1 MFCKETYLANYKK
14 KKNRLREVTRRCLN
28 LIDSNYQHLT
38 SFIGKNNTGDLLT
51 SYQFSDD
58 EIKFDSDENVC
69 SSEIYFPEST
79 YTNNDFKN
87 LLGWVPRNLVVAE
100 PITTDSIPCAFFFS
114 KDDDKLAVDNKIIL
128 YLHKFNEDLGTIIPT
143 VSALHKKLKMNIIAM
158 EYSGYGASFD
168 THEQKLVS
176 IVNDSFTL
184 LKFIV
189 NFLKIP
195 SRNIFILCYDFL
207 ASCAIEVVN
216 RYEDTYGKRES
227 LGGLVLIKPQ
237 LLQVVS
243 QHTVPSPYEQ
253 DDNIVLGDKG
263 PIGVVAGK
271 RGLTGQCAD
280 DTFDGAAPVGG
291 GILEGDVPH
300 CEDDPFCQDD
310 PFCPDDPHCEDV
322 PFCEDAP
329 FCEDVPFCDG
339 RMKKESHYAVS
350 NESKQKNCTVT
361 TPKKLYHSLGFKKDE
376 EVTYN
381 VTSNRVKKNNFVKKG
396 VLTIRSDVC
405 NRAWKG
411 ASVGTNSYQSG
422 NGIITCDMSLFYS
435 DSQGPPGRENNNIP
449 NSLMKRILKD
459 TFDIKHS
466 LNSIKSIS
474 CSILIF
480 HPENYSY
487 KNSSSYI
494 LLDNAKECHKKAAF
508 LFDFMNED
516 FVTTFKWFFSEIS
529 HSQRQEKLFKNLL
542 YLYEHP
548 SYDRKDNVG
557 INGCLEKQQNRVIHG
572 EHREN
577 TRSDL
582 DKMCSGSFDSTFG
595 ELADGSFNVPLSSS
609 VRNSFILQGCNVNDA
624 LSDREDSPKCD
635 AHSCSP
641 SNSKSTINLPDEIFI
656 CPEMVQEEIPCKEG
670 GDVGS

>member
-1 MFCKETYLANYKK
+1 MFCKETYLENYKK

-38 SFIGKNNTGDLLT
+38 SLIGKNNTGDLLT

-58 EIKFDSDENVC
+58 EIKFDSDENVR
-69 SSEIYFPEST
+69 SSDIYFPEST

-87 LLGWVPRNLVVAE
+87 LLGWVPRNLVVTE

-114 KDDDKLAVDNKIIL
+114 KNDDKLSTDNKIIL

-143 VSALHKKLKMNIIAM
+143 VNALHKKLKMNIIAM
-158 EYSGYGASFD
+158 EYSGYGVSFD
-168 THEQKLVS
+168 TYEQKLVS

-195 SRNIFILCYDFL
+195 CRNIYILCYDFL

-227 LGGLVLIKPQ
+227 LGGLVLIRPQ
-237 LLQVVS
+237 LLHVVN
-243 QHTVPSPYEQ
+243 QYTVPSPCEQ

-263 PIGVVAGK
+263 PMAVVGGK
-271 RGLTGQCAD
+271 KGFTGQCAD
-280 DTFDGAAPVGG
+280 NIFDEAASFGG
-291 GILEGDVPH
+291 GILEGDLPHYEKVPH
-300 CEDDPFCQDD
+300 CEDVPHCEGV
-310 PFCPDDPHCEDV
+310 PHCEDV
-322 PFCEDAP
+322 PFC
-329 FCEDVPFCDG
+329 DG
-339 RMKKESHYAVS
+339 QTKKEIHYAVS
-350 NESKQKNCTVT
+350 NKSKQKNCTVT
-361 TPKKLYHSLGFKKDE
+361 TSKELYHSLGFKKDE
-376 EVTYN
+376 EVAYN
-381 VTSNRVKKNNFVKKG
+381 VTSNSVKKNSFEKKG
-396 VLTIRSDVC
+396 VLTIRSNVC

-422 NGIITCDMSLFYS
+422 NGIITCNMSLFYS
-435 DSQGPPGRENNNIP
+435 DSQPPPGRENNNIP

-466 LNSIKSIS
+466 INSIKSIS

-516 FVTTFKWFFSEIS
+516 FATAFKWFFSEIS
-529 HSQRQEKLFKNLL
+529 NLQRQEKLFKNLL

-557 INGCLEKQQNRVIHG
+557 TNDEVEKQRNSVINS
-572 EHREN
+572 EYREN

-582 DKMCSGSFDSTFG
+582 DEICSGSFDSTFG
-595 ELADGSFNVPLSSS
+595 EIADGSLNVPLSSS
-609 VRNSFILQGCNVNDA
+609 ARNSFILQGCNLNDA
-624 LSDREDSPKCD
+624 SSDSEDSPKCD
-635 AHSCSP
+635 SHSSIP
-641 SNSKSTINLPDEIFI
+641 SNSKSTIKIPDEIFV
-656 CPEMVQEEIPCKEG
+656 CPEMIQEEIHCKEG
-670 GDVGS
+670 GD